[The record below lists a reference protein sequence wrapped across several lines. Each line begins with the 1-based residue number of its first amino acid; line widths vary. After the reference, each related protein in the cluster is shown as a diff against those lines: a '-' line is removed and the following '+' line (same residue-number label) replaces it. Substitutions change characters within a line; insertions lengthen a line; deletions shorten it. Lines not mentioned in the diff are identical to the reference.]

1 MQLLIAGAISTL
13 VVVAQKYGV
22 LPYYHTIDLMWLQ
35 DFSATYED
43 DLTNLKHELPN
54 LFDDL
59 RAIFP
64 HSKFGLGGF
73 VDKPMGEFGYEES
86 SDYCYHMKYPLTRY
100 TSHIQEALELS
111 KVHSGAD
118 WAESQLHAMLGAA
131 LSKETRWSEL
141 PMTPNGYKIH
151 RLMVVNTDA
160 GYHQA
165 GDATSL
171 PSNNADGVEDCLG
184 EDYPSVEQVAEALN
198 QEQIT
203 PLFLVTEEVAPLYRG
218 LVRALGDNGV
228 VYPIADDSSDIATAT
243 QHAINLALG
252 NPCGD
257 NEICSAGC
265 YGTDCCDGEFECNND
280 PAAAIVIK
288 LSSVPKQVKVAF
300 KQSPTP

>member
-1 MQLLIAGAISTL
+1 MQLFIASALSTL
-13 VVVAQKYGV
+13 VIAQKYGV

-43 DLTNLKHELPN
+43 DLINLKRELPN
-54 LFDDL
+54 LMEDL
-59 RAIFP
+59 KAVFP

-86 SDYCYHMKYPLTRY
+86 SDYCFHMKYSMTRY
-100 TSHIQEALELS
+100 TSRIREVLELS
-111 KVHSGAD
+111 KIHSGAD

-131 LSKETRWSEL
+131 LSNETRWSEL

-165 GDATSL
+165 GDASL
-171 PSNNADGVEDCLG
+171 PANNADGVEDCLG

-198 QEQIT
+198 QQQIT

-218 LVRALGDNGV
+218 LVRALGNNGV
-228 VYPIADDSSDIATAT
+228 VYPIANDSSDIGIAT

-252 NPCGD
+252 NPCGND
-257 NEICSAGC
+257 DMCSIGC
-265 YGTDCCDGEFECNND
+265 YGTDCCDGEFDCNND

-288 LSSVPKQVKVAF
+288 LSNVPKQFKVAI
-300 KQSPTP
+300 KRPSTL